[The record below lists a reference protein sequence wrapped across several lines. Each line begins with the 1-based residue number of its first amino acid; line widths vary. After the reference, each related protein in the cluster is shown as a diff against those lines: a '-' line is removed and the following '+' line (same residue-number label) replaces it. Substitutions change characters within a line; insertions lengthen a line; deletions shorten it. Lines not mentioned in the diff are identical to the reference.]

1 MAPTPAMPTVVGMD
15 NAHGS
20 NGVPPES
27 ITQDGSRVIKIGL
40 VDDHAP
46 LRAAVR
52 ALLSAESDLE
62 VTGEADSIE
71 RTLQL
76 LDEVRPDVLVLD
88 LGLGDRLSLSE
99 IRTLLERGGPRLAIV
114 ILTMHDEPG
123 FRQGA
128 LAAGASAYLLK
139 DSAPAELIAAIRASA
154 PSPDGDR

>member
-1 MAPTPAMPTVVGMD
+1 MNDAHAHDDATMVPAPRPV
-15 NAHGS
+15 S
-20 NGVPPES
+20 E
-27 ITQDGSRVIKIGL
+27 DGSRVITIGL

-46 LRAAVR
+46 LRAALR

-76 LDEVRPDVLVLD
+76 LDETPPDVLVLD

-99 IRTLLERGGPRLAIV
+99 IGSLLERGGPRLAV
-114 ILTMHDEPG
+114 VVLTMHDEPG
-123 FRQGA
+123 FRNGA

-139 DSAPAELIAAIRASA
+139 DSAPEELIAAIRSSA
-154 PSPDGDR
+154 PSSDGDR